1 MTLGPDSPTA
11 TAPSHQGAGFPPSD
25 QKFQDGGRAA
35 HGTESKSLSD
45 ESPAEDSDAV
55 QEVEFKEGGY
65 GWVVVFGVWLVNM
78 HTWGLNSSYA
88 VFLAYYLRS
97 GTIIGASPLFF
108 AFIGGLS
115 VSIALLVSPA
125 ATHSIKT
132 LGTRVTLFI
141 GVIFETGSFIAASFS
156 DHAWQLLLSQGVCFG
171 LGLGFCFTATVG
183 VVPQWFTKRRSF
195 ANALATGGSGFG
207 GLTYALGAN
216 AMITNLGLE
225 WAFRILAIICFV
237 VNGSVCLIMKDRNK
251 AVGAK
256 HIPFHK
262 DLFFQ
267 PEYWLFV
274 GWGFFGIIG
283 YIIVV
288 FSIADYALQAGFTS
302 EQASLASAMFNLSQ
316 ALGRPAIGLLSDRL
330 GRMNVAGIGT
340 LIASVVAFFL
350 WIFAGKYYAGLIIY
364 ALFGA
369 VAGILWPCVGPVA
382 AEVVGL
388 QLLPAGNQKRLTPW
402 GCIALSVYWII
413 LVFPSTF
420 AEVIGLSLKRE
431 TIGATVYLDVQ
442 VFTGFMF
449 FASFLSMWLL
459 RSWKLR
465 QMESLGLD
473 EKEQE
478 AAIHNAAAVR
488 PSEERKRGSASNTR
502 QQNVVVSYVTNMFV
516 MKRL

>member
-1 MTLGPDSPTA
+1 MTLGPNSS
-11 TAPSHQGAGFPPSD
+11 TAPAPSRQNACFLPSD
-25 QKFQDGGRAA
+25 QVPMADATAA
-35 HGTESKSLSD
+35 IGSKSKSLSD
-45 ESPAEDSDAV
+45 ESPDDSDAV
-55 QEVEFKEGGY
+55 KEVEFKEGGY

-78 HTWGLNSSYA
+78 HTWGLISSYA
-88 VFLAYYLRS
+88 IFLAYYLRS

-115 VSIALLVSPA
+115 SSMALLVSPL
-125 ATHSIKT
+125 ATYSIKT
-132 LGTRVTLFI
+132 LGTRITLFI
-141 GVIFETGSFIAASFS
+141 GAVLEAGSFIGASFS
-156 DHAWQLLLSQGVCFG
+156 THAWQLLLSQGVCFG
-171 LGLGFCFTATVG
+171 LGMGFCFTATVG
-183 VVPQWFTKRRSF
+183 IVPQWFTKRRSF

-216 AMITNLGLE
+216 TMITNLGLE
-225 WAFRILAIICFV
+225 WAFRILAITCFTA
-237 VNGSVCLIMKDRNK
+237 NGCVCLIVKDRNK

-256 HIPFHK
+256 HIAFHK

-274 GWGFFGIIG
+274 GWGFFGIMG

-288 FSIADYALQAGFTS
+288 FSIADFALQAGFTS
-302 EQASLASAMFNLSQ
+302 NQASLASAMFNCKLSQ

-330 GRMNVAGIGT
+330 GKMNVAGIGT

-350 WIFAGKYYAGLIIY
+350 WIFAGKYFAGLIIY

-382 AEVVGL
+382 AEVVGI
-388 QLLPAGNQKRLTPW
+388 QLLPA
-402 GCIALSVYWII
+402 ALSVYWII
-413 LVFPSTF
+413 LVFPATF

-431 TIGATVYLDVQ
+431 MIGAGVYLNVQ

-459 RSWKLR
+459 RSWKIR
-465 QMESLGLD
+465 QMECLGLY

-478 AAIHNAAAVR
+478 AAIRNVAVVHL
-488 PSEERKRGSASNTR
+488 SEESKHELASTRR
-502 QQNVVVSYVTNMFV
+502 QQNIVVSYITNMFI

>member
-1 MTLGPDSPTA
+1 MTLGPDSSTA
-11 TAPSHQGAGFPPSD
+11 TAPSHQDTGFPPSD
-25 QKFQDGGRAA
+25 QETKDEGRAA
-35 HGTESKSLSD
+35 LGPESKSLSD

-115 VSIALLVSPA
+115 VSIALLVSPV

-237 VNGSVCLIMKDRNK
+237 VNGCVCLIMKDRNK

-256 HIPFHK
+256 HIAFHK

-274 GWGFFGIIG
+274 GWGFFSIIG

-288 FSIADYALQAGFTS
+288 FSIVDYALQAGFTS

-330 GRMNVAGIGT
+330 GKMNVAGIGT
-340 LIASVVAFFL
+340 LIASAAAFFL

-388 QLLPAGNQKRLTPW
+388 QLLPA
-402 GCIALSVYWII
+402 ALSVYWII

-420 AEVIGLSLKRE
+420 AEVIGLSLKQE
-431 TIGATVYLDVQ
+431 TTGATVYLDVQ

-478 AAIHNAAAVR
+478 AVVHNAAAVH
-488 PSEERKRGSASNTR
+488 PSEERKHESTSTTR
-502 QQNVVVSYVTNMFV
+502 QQNVVVSYITNMFV

>member
-1 MTLGPDSPTA
+1 MALGPNSSK
-11 TAPSHQGAGFPPSD
+11 APASSRQDANFPPSD
-25 QKFQDGGRAA
+25 QVPRTDARVAVGPD
-35 HGTESKSLSD
+35 SKSLSD

-78 HTWGLNSSYA
+78 HTWGVNSSYA
-88 VFLAYYLRS
+88 IFLAYYLRS

-115 VSIALLVSPA
+115 VSTALLVSPL
-125 ATHSIKT
+125 ATHSIKI
-132 LGTRVTLFI
+132 LGTRITLFI
-141 GVIFETGSFIAASFS
+141 GVVFEAGSFIGASFS
-156 DHAWQLLLSQGVCFG
+156 THAWQLLLSQGICFG
-171 LGLGFCFTATVG
+171 IGLGFCFTATVG
-183 VVPQWFTKRRSF
+183 VVPQWFNKRRSF

-216 AMITNLGLE
+216 AMISNLGLE

-237 VNGSVCLIMKDRNK
+237 VNGCVCLIMKDRNK

-256 HIPFHK
+256 HIAFHK
-262 DLFFQ
+262 DLFYQ

-288 FSIADYALQAGFTS
+288 FSIADYAIQAGFTS
-302 EQASLASAMFNLSQ
+302 DQASLASAMFNLSQ

-340 LIASVVAFFL
+340 LIASVAAFFL
-350 WIFAGKYYAGLIIY
+350 WIFAGKYFAGLIIY

-388 QLLPAGNQKRLTPW
+388 QMLPA
-402 GCIALSVYWII
+402 ALSVYWII
-413 LVFPSTF
+413 LVFPATF
-420 AEVIGLSLKRE
+420 AEVIALSLKRE
-431 TIGATVYLDVQ
+431 MIGAGVYLNVQ
-442 VFTGFMF
+442 IFTGFMF

-459 RSWKLR
+459 RSWKIR

-478 AAIHNAAAVR
+478 AAIHNAAAIH
-488 PSEERKRGSASNTR
+488 PSEERKRESASVR
-502 QQNVVVSYVTNMFV
+502 GKQNIVVSYLTNMFV

>member
-1 MTLGPDSPTA
+1 MTLGPNPS
-11 TAPSHQGAGFPPSD
+11 TAPAPSRQNASFPPSN
-25 QKFQDGGRAA
+25 QAPMANARAA
-35 HGTESKSLSD
+35 VEPESKSLFD
-45 ESPAEDSDAV
+45 DSPEDGEAV
-55 QEVEFKEGGY
+55 KEDEFKEGGY

-78 HTWGLNSSYA
+78 HTWGLISSYA
-88 VFLAYYLRS
+88 IFLAYYLRS
-97 GTIIGASPLFF
+97 GSIIGASPLFF

-115 VSIALLVSPA
+115 TSMALLVSPL
-125 ATHSIKT
+125 ATYSIKT
-132 LGTRVTLFI
+132 LGTRITLFI
-141 GVIFETGSFIAASFS
+141 GAVFEAGSFIGASFS
-156 DHAWQLLLSQGVCFG
+156 THAWQLLLSQGVCFG
-171 LGLGFCFTATVG
+171 LGMGFCFTATVG
-183 VVPQWFTKRRSF
+183 IVPQWFTKRRSF

-225 WAFRILAIICFV
+225 WAFRILAITCFT
-237 VNGSVCLIMKDRNK
+237 VNGCVSLIIKDRNK

-256 HIPFHK
+256 HIAFHK

-288 FSIADYALQAGFTS
+288 FSIADFALQAGFTS
-302 EQASLASAMFNLSQ
+302 NQASLASAMFNLSQ

-330 GRMNVAGIGT
+330 GKMNVAGIGT

-350 WIFAGKYYAGLIIY
+350 WIFAGKYFAGLIIY

-369 VAGILWPCVGPVA
+369 VAGILWPCVGPVG
-382 AEVVGL
+382 AEVVGI
-388 QLLPAGNQKRLTPW
+388 QLLPA
-402 GCIALSVYWII
+402 ALSLYWIV
-413 LVFPSTF
+413 LVFPATF

-431 TIGATVYLDVQ
+431 MIGAGVYLNVQ

-465 QMESLGLD
+465 QTEYLGFY
-473 EKEQE
+473 EKGQE
-478 AAIHNAAAVR
+478 AAIHNVAVIH
-488 PSEERKRGSASNTR
+488 PSEESKHEVVSTRR
-502 QQNVVVSYVTNMFV
+502 QQNTVVSYITNMFV